1 MVFDF
6 NLPIGLWVCGRGV
19 VILNTQFRAEI
30 PKCNIVKLLSVVG
43 DKNSRYPE
51 STDYV
56 SPNKTSNVL
65 LRDGR

>member
-1 MVFDF
+1 MVCDF

-43 DKNSRYPE
+43 DKYSGYLKSVDN
-51 STDYV
+51 V

-65 LRDGR
+65 RDSG